1 MAFPPGEGPF
11 AAVTQSDS
19 EALLA
24 KISARVSNP
33 DACFFLPASPN
44 RRIDRD
50 STILLGKVH
59 EAPNGR
65 THPTKQPLP
74 DQPAITPVCL
84 NHVTS
89 ARLFAAKVAANS
101 LDLLC
106 MAASQ
111 GATIAQ

>member
-59 EAPNGR
+59 EALSGR
-65 THPTKQPLP
+65 TLPTKQPLL
-74 DQPAITPVCL
+74 DRQPLLP
-84 NHVTS
+84 
-89 ARLFAAKVAANS
+89 FA
-101 LDLLC
+101 
-106 MAASQ
+106 
-111 GATIAQ
+111 